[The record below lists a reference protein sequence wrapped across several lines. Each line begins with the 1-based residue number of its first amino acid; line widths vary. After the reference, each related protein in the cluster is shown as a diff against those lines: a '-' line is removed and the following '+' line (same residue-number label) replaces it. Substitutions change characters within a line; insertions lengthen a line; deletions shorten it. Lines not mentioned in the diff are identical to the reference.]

1 MTLFTKTG
9 TIIKIKILQ
18 NSDAKNYFES
28 NERYLLQTML
38 EKFEKENSEKIPFT
52 TKESDEIM
60 KIFEKY
66 KKYL

>member
-28 NERYLLQTML
+28 NERYQLQTLL
-38 EKFEKENSEKIPFT
+38 EKLENEKSEKIPLT

-66 KKYL
+66 RKYL

>member
-18 NSDAKNYFES
+18 NSEAKNYFES
-28 NERYLLQTML
+28 NERYLLQTLL
-38 EKFEKENSEKIPFT
+38 EKLENENSEKIPLT

>member
-28 NERYLLQTML
+28 NERYLLRTML
-38 EKFEKENSEKIPFT
+38 EKLENENSEKIPLT